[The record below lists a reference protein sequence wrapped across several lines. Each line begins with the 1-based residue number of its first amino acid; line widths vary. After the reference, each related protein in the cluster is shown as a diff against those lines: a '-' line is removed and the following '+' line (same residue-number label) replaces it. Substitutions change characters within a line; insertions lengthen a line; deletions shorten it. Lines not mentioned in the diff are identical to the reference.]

1 MHFRKIPSEGSV
13 EDKTREEEDQKETI
27 GEIKKKLRSESK

>member
-1 MHFRKIPSEGSV
+1 MYFRKIPLKGSV
-13 EDKTREEEDQKETI
+13 EDKTREKEDQKKTT